1 MMDFMGWK
9 FFNRKDLSVLKLL
22 WIWVNRR
29 KSDFEESDWV
39 VIDFD
44 VDNFKCVFLLR
55 LFINGRK
62 ILSVNSLCFY
72 CKF

>member
-1 MMDFMGWK
+1 MDFMGWK

>member
-1 MMDFMGWK
+1 MDFMGWK

-62 ILSVNSLCFY
+62 NLSVNSLCFY